1 LLPFI
6 GIQIENTNTKNF
18 KNLMEIRP
26 FSIVVEILAG
36 DVVYIHGI
44 TGDDKI
50 GNVCEPRSFE
60 LKSAT
65 MMFQN

>member
-1 LLPFI
+1 
-6 GIQIENTNTKNF
+6 
-18 KNLMEIRP
+18 MEIRP